1 MKTKSSLAHV
11 YPQAQHRYRMLPFF
25 GCIIESFASWCLDR
39 GLTPAKVRGHLTGLR
54 RLVPWFHC
62 KHKQSP
68 EDLSADDITDAQ
80 HFYRNRTPQLAT
92 AAVVFGEYL
101 QANDRLKPAQ
111 PLRQIMRRKYCW
123 YRELPIFGGIVD
135 DYAEWCLNRRFSVK
149 TTTAYLEAFRRLLHW
164 FRRKHKQSL
173 DELTTD
179 DIAGLRGFY
188 RLRDRRFAGA
198 LRELSDFLKA
208 QGRLQPGRP
217 VPLTPSEAE
226 SARFEMY
233 LRKDRELAKNTI
245 CCHRLFLRRLLA
257 FLSFDR
263 RKAIPSDL
271 KLTDIDRF
279 LCEMSRRYSRQTM
292 AHVVGTVR
300 KFLGFQ
306 FMRGMLDRPLH
317 LQIDAAQVYRQE
329 YLPHPLPWSELQKL
343 LSTMDRSTP
352 LGLRDFTMLLLAA
365 SYGLR
370 ASEVAALTLD
380 DIQWRARTI
389 RITQIK
395 TRRCLVLP
403 LTDEVADA
411 LVEYLR
417 HGRVV
422 KTHRHLFLSQ
432 RPPVR
437 PLSPKGVGPCL
448 ERAVRATGVA
458 IETTNFHALR
468 HAFALRLLREGT
480 PLKHISEV
488 MGHRNF
494 NSTSE
499 YLRLDVEDLR
509 QVALPVPR
517 LGKNNSRGFGS
528 NSQPSSSTS
537 PGPKYR
543 PPGSVTAPAWKG
555 FGSFLA
561 KPMQDFLALHRALGR
576 YYEREEWVLRSL
588 DFFLV
593 KHHPKGRI
601 FTAAMFDGWVT
612 EQAGV
617 SPSVRSHWMGFLRK
631 FCLYLG
637 RVTPDT
643 FIPDPRNFPKQH
655 YQAPCLL
662 SEGDVA
668 RLMEAAIQKP
678 RPVHGPEHPLRRHT
692 MRLAVLLLFCCG
704 LRRGELLRLRLAD
717 IDTERQVLRIDQT
730 KFHKSRLV
738 PLSPSVNG
746 ELRKYLRQ
754 RCDHKTPTDPSAPLI
769 WSGRPNQVGSAFT
782 TTGLRFNW
790 YQICRYAGVLNY
802 RGRPPR
808 IHDLR
813 HGFAV
818 TVLQRAYE
826 TGSDPQATLPRLARY
841 MGHLRF
847 QFTHHYLQLTEP
859 LRLAA
864 NDRFRRFLPANL
876 LTSACGSPRKG
887 GAR

>member
-1 MKTKSSLAHV
+1 
-11 YPQAQHRYRMLPFF
+11 MLPFF

-54 RLVPWFHC
+54 RLVSWFHC

-111 PLRQIMRRKYCW
+111 PLRQIMRRKYLW
-123 YRELPIFGGIVD
+123 Y
-135 DYAEWCLNRRFSVK
+135 
-149 TTTAYLEAFRRLLHW
+149 
-164 FRRKHKQSL
+164 
-173 DELTTD
+173 
-179 DIAGLRGFY
+179 
-188 RLRDRRFAGA
+188 
-198 LRELSDFLKA
+198 
-208 QGRLQPGRP
+208 
-217 VPLTPSEAE
+217 
-226 SARFEMY
+226 
-233 LRKDRELAKNTI
+233 
-245 CCHRLFLRRLLA
+245 
-257 FLSFDR
+257 
-263 RKAIPSDL
+263 
-271 KLTDIDRF
+271 
-279 LCEMSRRYSRQTM
+279 
-292 AHVVGTVR
+292 
-300 KFLGFQ
+300 
-306 FMRGMLDRPLH
+306 
-317 LQIDAAQVYRQE
+317 
-329 YLPHPLPWSELQKL
+329 
-343 LSTMDRSTP
+343 
-352 LGLRDFTMLLLAA
+352 
-365 SYGLR
+365 
-370 ASEVAALTLD
+370 
-380 DIQWRARTI
+380 
-389 RITQIK
+389 
-395 TRRCLVLP
+395 
-403 LTDEVADA
+403 
-411 LVEYLR
+411 
-417 HGRVV
+417 
-422 KTHRHLFLSQ
+422 
-432 RPPVR
+432 
-437 PLSPKGVGPCL
+437 
-448 ERAVRATGVA
+448 
-458 IETTNFHALR
+458 
-468 HAFALRLLREGT
+468 REGT

-517 LGKNNSRGFGS
+517 LGKNNRMGFGC

-543 PPGSVTAPAWKG
+543 PPGSVTAPVSKG
-555 FGSFLA
+555 FESFLA

-576 YYEREEWVLRSL
+576 HYEREEWVLRSL

-704 LRRGELLRLRLAD
+704 LRRGELLKLRLAD
-717 IDTERQVLRIDQT
+717 IDTEQQVLRIDRT

-813 HGFAV
+813 HSFAV

-876 LTSACGSPRKG
+876 LTSACGTPRKG